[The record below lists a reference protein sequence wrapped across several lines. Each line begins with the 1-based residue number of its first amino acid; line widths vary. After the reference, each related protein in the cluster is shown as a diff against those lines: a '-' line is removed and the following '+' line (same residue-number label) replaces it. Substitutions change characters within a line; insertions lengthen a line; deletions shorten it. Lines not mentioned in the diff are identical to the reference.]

1 MCPIENMPV
10 KYPTHT
16 MSIKM
21 NQYAMRNDGGMRN
34 LTGEQWTVGIL
45 LFDDVEVLDFAGPF
59 EVFSVATNRV
69 AQHKPF
75 AVKTISQ
82 TGKMVTARNGL
93 KVYPDFRFGNAPHFD
108 ILVIP
113 GGPGARETEIHNAR
127 LIEWIQARMDDVQI
141 MSSVCTGALLL
152 ARAGLLNGKRATT
165 HWGSYARLE
174 SEFPRVLVQRNVK
187 FVDEGVIVT
196 SGGISAGINMSFH
209 IVKRLVGSEI
219 ARETARQM
227 EYDITIS

>member
-1 MCPIENMPV
+1 M
-10 KYPTHT
+10 
-16 MSIKM
+16 
-21 NQYAMRNDGGMRN
+21 
-34 LTGEQWTVGIL
+34 TGEPWAVGIL
-45 LFDDVEVLDFAGPF
+45 LFDDVEVLDFAGPY

-69 AQHKPF
+69 APHKPF

-82 TGKMVTARNGL
+82 TGEMVTARNGL
-93 KVYPDFRFGNAPHFD
+93 KVYPDFSFANAPHFD
-108 ILVIP
+108 IVVVP
-113 GGPGARETEIHNAR
+113 GGPGARESEMQNVK
-127 LIEWIQARMDDVQI
+127 LIAWIQNRMDDVQI

-152 ARAGLLNGKRATT
+152 AKAGLLNGKRATT

-174 SEFPRVLVQRNVK
+174 SEFPRVLLQRNVK

-209 IVKRLVGSEI
+209 IVKRFVGSDI
-219 ARETARQM
+219 ARETARRM